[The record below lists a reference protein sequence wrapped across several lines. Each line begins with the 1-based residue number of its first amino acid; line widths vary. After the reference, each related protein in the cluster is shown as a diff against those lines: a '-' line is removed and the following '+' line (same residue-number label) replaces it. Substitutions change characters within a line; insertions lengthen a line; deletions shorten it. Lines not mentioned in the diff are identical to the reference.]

1 MKALNFLSWT
11 GLVALFASERL
22 SPPRG
27 PLLNISALHVSR
39 RNVIP
44 IDFAGYNPA
53 DPGFVIHAS
62 AISDEEYEKAV
73 CRGQKLFLA
82 MTRDG
87 NQGTRYIDPL
97 DSKWDDNLEKEGLTW
112 GKL

>member
-1 MKALNFLSWT
+1 MSVSARTW
-11 GLVALFASERL
+11 ASLEYL
-22 SPPRG
+22 SP
-27 PLLNISALHVSR
+27 SR
-39 RNVIP
+39 FQENVIP

-97 DSKWDDNLEKEGLTW
+97 SSKWDGNLEKEGLAW
-112 GKL
+112 AWDLWEDEDSWCAFGFHG